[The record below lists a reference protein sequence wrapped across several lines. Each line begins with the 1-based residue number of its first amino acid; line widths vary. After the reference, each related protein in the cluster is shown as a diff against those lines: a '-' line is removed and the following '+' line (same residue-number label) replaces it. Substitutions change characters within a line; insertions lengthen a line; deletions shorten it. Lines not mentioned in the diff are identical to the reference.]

1 MATDTNTTQNT
12 KSADSMTYTQFMKL
26 SEDRNA
32 YVASILNN
40 HGKKYVID
48 DFYYKIKEK
57 YNLPDAMSI
66 ITYIPQF
73 EHGPYSHKLSDLD
86 SNTVKTACSEVAD
99 FIKANGFPYKVDKS
113 RSYASGNA
121 TITCRFEKI

>member
-1 MATDTNTTQNT
+1 MATDTNTAQNT

-32 YVASILNN
+32 YVVSILNT
-40 HGKKYVID
+40 HGKQYVID

-66 ITYIPQF
+66 ITYRP
-73 EHGPYSHKLSDLD
+73 H
-86 SNTVKTACSEVAD
+86 
-99 FIKANGFPYKVDKS
+99 
-113 RSYASGNA
+113 
-121 TITCRFEKI
+121 

>member
-57 YNLPDAMSI
+57 YNLPDTMSI

-73 EHGPYSHKLSDLD
+73 ETKCPYSHKLSDFD
-86 SNTVKTACSEVAD
+86 NNTVKTACSEVAD

-121 TITCRFEKI
+121 TIICTFTK